1 MFSIFSHPCEG
12 IDVLTGVWT
21 GTLINLL
28 VEVLS
33 INVRAGVAIDV
44 LTDRGIDFDVGII
57 VVAAAV
63 IVFEFVLSALCV
75 VDVLTDVVLDAL
87 INALTGVTIGVVTG
101 IVVGVLVDVNTNVL
115 AGVMTP
121 SELVISE
128 PFSC

>member
-1 MFSIFSHPCEG
+1 MFSHPCEG
-12 IDVLTGVWT
+12 IAVWT

-28 VEVLS
+28 VGVLS
-33 INVRAGVAIDV
+33 INVRAAVVIDV

-57 VVAAAV
+57 VVAAAE

-87 INALTGVTIGVVTG
+87 IDALTGVTIGVVTG